1 MQRLSDNTRM
11 EGASCNPPGFER
23 ALQSELKRMQPM
35 REQENKPPP
44 DSLRSLAPNYPR
56 AAVKLSN
63 SQQEQQSSST
73 FPQKQQ
79 QACSTSVSSS
89 RVHPPR
95 RPLQPLTINLP
106 GANAPSSCQQL
117 SHGDGEV
124 DEKQIPASVF
134 QFPPPLHHNPPFHQA
149 PSQYP
154 PFHHYLHQPV
164 PKKESP
170 VTCVVEQEGHLCLQ
184 LRYERGE
191 FCLLMLKVCT
201 NFFLISCIHA
211 GLRSH
216 LTSLP
221 TCHCG

>member
-1 MQRLSDNTRM
+1 MS
-11 EGASCNPPGFER
+11 
-23 ALQSELKRMQPM
+23 
-35 REQENKPPP
+35 EQENKPPP
-44 DSLRSLAPNYPR
+44 DFMRSLAPNYSR
-56 AAVKLSN
+56 AAHLEKLSN
-63 SQQEQQSSST
+63 FQHEQQSSST

-106 GANAPSSCQQL
+106 GANTPSSCQQL

-134 QFPPPLHHNPPFHQA
+134 QFPPPLHHNAPFHLA
-149 PSQYP
+149 PGQNP
-154 PFHHYLHQPV
+154 PFHHAPYQHQPV

-191 FCLLMLKVCT
+191 FSLLM
-201 NFFLISCIHA
+201 
-211 GLRSH
+211 
-216 LTSLP
+216 
-221 TCHCG
+221 